1 MTIKIK
7 LTNPEFEI
15 IAAIHEGKQPP
26 ESKILWNL
34 QDHDL
39 VWKEVWNRKETIK
52 LTTLGQL
59 AWEQNKPRESKVEKP
74 TDEAY
79 RQCVAY
85 WLKDFH
91 LGWTFGAIHG
101 VALKSILA
109 KIRKA
114 QPDSANATV
123 VATFKK
129 LCQSLPEWFKDK
141 DLPVINSKF
150 NEIITQIQRG
160 PNKGGWNQQNSAER
174 SFGGY

>member
-1 MTIKIK
+1 MTIKVK
-7 LTNPEFEI
+7 LTNSEFDYLTGI
-15 IAAIHEGKQPP
+15 RDGRLADGSTMH
-26 ESKILWNL
+26 SKFVAYGMI
-34 QDHDL
+34 DRRTE
-39 VWKEVWNRKETIK
+39 KITE
-52 LTTLGQL
+52 LGQV
-59 AWEQNKPRESKVEKP
+59 AWEQNKPREAKVEKP

-160 PNKGGWNQQNSAER
+160 PQKGTWNQQNSAER
-174 SFGGY
+174 MFGGY

>member
-1 MTIKIK
+1 MKIKIT
-7 LTNPEFEI
+7 LTNPEFDYLTHIRDGKLANGSTMHAKFVAYGI
-15 IAAIHEGKQPP
+15 I
-26 ESKILWNL
+26 
-34 QDHDL
+34 DRRTD
-39 VWKEVWNRKETIK
+39 R
-52 LTTLGQL
+52 LTELGQV
-59 AWEQNKPRESKVEKP
+59 AWEQNIPREAKVEKP

-141 DLPVINSKF
+141 DLPVINSKW

-160 PNKGGWNQQNSAER
+160 PQKGNWNQQNSAER
-174 SFGGY
+174 MFGGY